1 MNKFFDEY
9 NEVGYFK
16 IKNFLKKNE
25 VSKIELELEK
35 CLKNKGILKYKDK
48 NGKIRRIE
56 KIYDK
61 GKFLKQFDLNVKK
74 LLKKIFQKK
83 YSIFK
88 DKLNIKPPGGE
99 GFFAHYDG
107 IFKFKKKNDKI
118 LNGWY
123 EYSDNFINILL
134 AINSCNKKNG
144 TIELAKATDGNFYNL
159 LKNTNN
165 DGSPNLKK
173 SYESKLNFKHIDL
186 EVGDIIIFSNKCPH
200 RSKKNKSNKNRKT
213 LYYTYTISKS
223 KNLYKKYFLDKVSSK
238 NKNSKSLTGEI

>member
-1 MNKFFDEY
+1 MKKLSDTYNKK
-9 NEVGYFK
+9 GYFK
-16 IKNFLKKNE
+16 INNFLKKKE

-35 CLKNKGILKYKDK
+35 CLKNKKILKYKDK
-48 NGKIRRIE
+48 KGKIRRIE

-61 GKFLKQFDLNVKK
+61 GLFLKKFDLNVRN

-88 DKLNIKPPGGE
+88 DKLNIKPPGAE

-107 IFKFKKKNDKI
+107 IFKFKNKNNKK

-134 AINSCNKKNG
+134 AINVCNKKNG
-144 TIELAKATDGNFYNL
+144 TIELAKASNGNFYDL

-165 DGSPNLKK
+165 DGTPNLKK
-173 SYESKLNFKHIDL
+173 SYEARLNFKLITL
-186 EVGDIIIFSNKCPH
+186 KVGDILIFSNKCPH
-200 RSKKNKSNKNRKT
+200 RSKKNRSNRNRKI
-213 LYYTYTISKS
+213 LYYTYTNNSSKD
-223 KNLYKKYFLDKVSSK
+223 LYKKYFLDKVLSK
-238 NKNSKSLTGEI
+238 NKKSKSLSGEL

>member
-16 IKNFLKKNE
+16 IKNFLEKNE

-107 IFKFKKKNDKI
+107 IFKFKNKNNKI

-159 LKNTNN
+159 LKNTNK

-213 LYYTYTISKS
+213 LYYTYTVSKS
-223 KNLYKKYFLDKVSSK
+223 INLYKKYFLDKVSSK

>member
-16 IKNFLKKNE
+16 IKNFLEKNE

-107 IFKFKKKNDKI
+107 IFKFKNKNNKI

-159 LKNTNN
+159 LKNTNK

-223 KNLYKKYFLDKVSSK
+223 MNLYKKYFLDKVSSK

>member
-16 IKNFLKKNE
+16 IKNFLEKNE

-107 IFKFKKKNDKI
+107 IFKFK
-118 LNGWY
+118 
-123 EYSDNFINILL
+123 
-134 AINSCNKKNG
+134 NK
-144 TIELAKATDGNFYNL
+144 
-159 LKNTNN
+159 NN
-165 DGSPNLKK
+165 DG
-173 SYESKLNFKHIDL
+173 
-186 EVGDIIIFSNKCPH
+186 
-200 RSKKNKSNKNRKT
+200 
-213 LYYTYTISKS
+213 
-223 KNLYKKYFLDKVSSK
+223 
-238 NKNSKSLTGEI
+238 

>member
-1 MNKFFDEY
+1 MRDLFEKYNKI
-9 NEVGYFK
+9 GHFK
-16 IKNFLKKNE
+16 INNFLKKKE
-25 VSKIELELEK
+25 VFKIELELEK
-35 CLKNKGILKYKDK
+35 CLKNKNILKYKDK

-61 GKFLKQFDLNVKK
+61 GQFLKKFDLKIKN
-74 LLKKIFQKK
+74 LLKKIYKKK

-107 IFKFKKKNDKI
+107 IFKFKNKNNKI

-123 EYSDNFINILL
+123 EYSDNFINVLL

-144 TIELAKATDGNFYNL
+144 TIELAKASNGDFFDL

-165 DGSPNLKK
+165 DGTPNLKK
-173 SYESKLNFKHIDL
+173 KIEAKLNFKSINL
-186 EVGDIIIFSNKCPH
+186 KSGDILVFSNKCPH
-200 RSKKNKSNKNRKT
+200 RSKKNRSKKSRKI
-213 LYYTYTISKS
+213 LYYTYTNSSS
-223 KNLYKKYFLDKVSSK
+223 KNLYSKYFLDKVLSK
-238 NKNSKSLTGEI
+238 NKKSKSLSGEL

>member
-107 IFKFKKKNDKI
+107 IFKFKNKNDKI

-223 KNLYKKYFLDKVSSK
+223 KNLYKKYFLDKVLSK